1 MSTPVSPSSGRHA
14 VILCHPDP
22 ESFNHSVAAAYASTA
37 RACGQQVVVRD
48 LYALG
53 FDPVLK
59 GKERPTAHNFT
70 VSADVRSELEFIRG
84 SDVFVLVYP
93 IWFGSPPAML
103 KGYVERVL
111 GSGVA
116 PDDIQKQS
124 PTSLLGGKRL
134 LSFSTSAAGSVWLNQ
149 QGQEGAMSEGF
160 DQYLLHA
167 FGMHSQRHMRI
178 PHITATLSDR
188 FAHQYFR
195 DVEDQAQRTC
205 REVAQNENKDPN
217 MDQAS
222 I

>member
-1 MSTPVSPSSGRHA
+1 MSSTVSLTNGRHV

-22 ESFNHSVAAAYASTA
+22 ASFNHSVADAYASA
-37 RACGQQVVVRD
+37 VLASGQQVLMRD

-59 GKERPTAHNFT
+59 GSERPTAPDFK
-70 VSADVRSELEFIRG
+70 VSADVQSELELIRG
-84 SDVFVLVYP
+84 SDVFVLIYP

-111 GSGVA
+111 GAGVT
-116 PDDIQKQS
+116 PDDIQKQT

-134 LSFSTSAAGSVWLNQ
+134 LSFSTSAANSIWLNE

-167 FGMHSQRHMRI
+167 FGMHSQHHMRI
-178 PHITATLSDR
+178 PHITSALSDR

-195 DVEDQAQRTC
+195 DVKDQATRTC
-205 REVAQNENKDPN
+205 AEIARDPAVIRPRN
-217 MDQAS
+217 SARR
-222 I
+222 